1 MGEDACRE
9 SVVQDRPG
17 GRGERGPLVRP
28 ARPGYDKL
36 VGANPGYHEHLRMSA
51 QRMGLPNRGA
61 GLRLLDLGCG
71 TGASTAALLDAAP
84 EADITAVDAS
94 AEMLAQARRKV
105 WPERVRF
112 VHGDAAQ
119 LTGLVRGP
127 FDGILAAYL
136 VRNLAEPDAAL
147 RQFHDL
153 LRPGAPLAL
162 HEYSVRDSARSRAV
176 WTAVCWSVIIP
187 MGLARTGSS
196 DLYRYLWRSVLRF
209 DGVRQLSRRMRAAG
223 FDDVRVQT
231 VPGWQQH
238 IVHTVLG
245 RRPFEQEAR
254 RGARP
259 GRADLAGGPP
269 DQHRPG
275 RRDSPDGHGPAR
287 AGHRRLT
294 RRPPAHRL
302 PTLTARPPRPA
313 LDGWAIGP
321 ASVDRWAMVEG

>member
-1 MGEDACRE
+1 VAAGNVAR
-9 SVVQDRPG
+9 SFDRH
-17 GRGERGPLVRP
+17 
-28 ARPGYDKL
+28 AQSYDKL
-36 VGANPGYHEHLRMSA
+36 VGANPGYHEHLRMST

-94 AEMLAQARRKV
+94 TEMLAQARRKV

-112 VHGDAAQ
+112 VHGDATQ

-176 WTAVCWSVIIP
+176 WTAVCWTVIIP

-209 DGVRQLSRRMRAAG
+209 DGVRQLSQRMRAAG

-245 RRPFEQEAR
+245 RRPFEQEANALPDPDAPTAPE
-254 RGARP
+254 GIPTSTDPDAATP
-259 GRADLAGGPP
+259 PMGMDLPNP
-269 DQHRPG
+269 D
-275 RRDSPDGHGPAR
+275 
-287 AGHRRLT
+287 
-294 RRPPAHRL
+294 
-302 PTLTARPPRPA
+302 TAA
-313 LDGWAIGP
+313 
-321 ASVDRWAMVEG
+321 

>member
-1 MGEDACRE
+1 VAAGNVAR
-9 SVVQDRPG
+9 SFDRH
-17 GRGERGPLVRP
+17 
-28 ARPGYDKL
+28 AQSYDKL
-36 VGANPGYHEHLRMSA
+36 VGANPGYHEHLRMST

-94 AEMLAQARRKV
+94 TEMLAQARRKV

-112 VHGDAAQ
+112 VHGDATQ

-245 RRPFEQEAR
+245 RRPFEQEA
-254 RGARP
+254 
-259 GRADLAGGPP
+259 DTLP
-269 DQHRPG
+269 DP
-275 RRDSPDGHGPAR
+275 DAPTSPEG
-287 AGHRRLT
+287 
-294 RRPPAHRL
+294 L
-302 PTLTARPPRPA
+302 PTSTDPDAATPPMGMDLPNPDTAA
-313 LDGWAIGP
+313 
-321 ASVDRWAMVEG
+321 